1 MILIT
6 GAAGLIGSAVVR
18 NLNQQGETDLLLVDH
33 LANDDKWQNL
43 QSLQFYRYYEKDHF
57 FYLLKQAKQELEAID
72 LIIHLGANSNTR
84 EQNLSLLIEN
94 NYNYSIELAK
104 FAMARQIRMVYAS
117 SAATYGQGSF
127 GFDDD
132 LSQLQQLR
140 PLNGYGYSKHLFD
153 LWLKRQNFKPS
164 FVGLKYFNIY
174 GPNEYHKGEMRSLVL
189 KAYLQI
195 QNTGQLEL
203 FKSERSDVADG
214 KQMRD
219 FLYVTD
225 AAKITNFFA
234 LESRE
239 SRGIF
244 NVGSG
249 ESKTWLDL
257 AQYIFAAM
265 NIPKRIKFIEM
276 PKDLAKKYQYYTQAN
291 IGRLQKTG
299 YSKSFISLKD
309 GVSEYVTQY
318 LANDFLN
325 A

>member
-117 SAATYGQGSF
+117 SAATYGQGSL

-153 LWLKRQNFKPS
+153 LWLKTQNFKPS

-239 SRGIF
+239 SQGLF

-249 ESKTWLDL
+249 ESRTWLDL

-265 NIPKRIKFIEM
+265 NIPKRIKFIKM

-291 IGRLQKTG
+291 IGRLQKAG
-299 YSKSFISLKD
+299 YRESFISLKD